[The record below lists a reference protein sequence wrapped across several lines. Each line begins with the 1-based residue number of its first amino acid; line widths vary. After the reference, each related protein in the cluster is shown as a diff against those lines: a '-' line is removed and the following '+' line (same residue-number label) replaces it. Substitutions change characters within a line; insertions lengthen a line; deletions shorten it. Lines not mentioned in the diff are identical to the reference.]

1 LNEEKAVEKRDEIKK
16 GYDELKKEMAEFT
29 GTCWMTEVSV
39 GYHLTLV
46 TRLLFL
52 LEIINLCR

>member
-1 LNEEKAVEKRDEIKK
+1 MEKRDEIKK

-29 GTCWMTEVSV
+29 GTCCMTEVSV

>member
-1 LNEEKAVEKRDEIKK
+1 MEKRDEIKK